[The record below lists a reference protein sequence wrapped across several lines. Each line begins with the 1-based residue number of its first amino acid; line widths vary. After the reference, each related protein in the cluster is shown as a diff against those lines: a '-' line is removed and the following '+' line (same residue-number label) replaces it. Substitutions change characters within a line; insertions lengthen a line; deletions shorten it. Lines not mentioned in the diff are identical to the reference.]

1 MALFDWVSRLLMVF
15 LAKVSAS
22 HERYDAV
29 LFCFVFVLDRPKHAI
44 IFQRGLRL
52 LLPRASCVCLP
63 SNLAGGQRAPVL
75 GWKLI

>member
-29 LFCFVFVLDRPKHAI
+29 LFCFVFV
-44 IFQRGLRL
+44 F
-52 LLPRASCVCLP
+52 
-63 SNLAGGQRAPVL
+63 GQTETGNNIPAWSTTTATAR
-75 GWKLI
+75 